1 VEKRIIESTIVVIS
15 IIIGVTGFTTSD
27 VFAIECTKSS
37 NSSFEMILSC
47 TDTIDVRKSTMEYMY
62 NDITKFSGSFE
73 GTTIYN
79 VKTEGS
85 DTFATLKIPLPVVSA
100 LQSDVKFSKST
111 NYLLEFL
118 NGKLG
123 GSKLYINLNEINGY
137 DGTKN
142 GGTSVNFTF
151 QIKDVP
157 CFLMGLKCG
166 SASNFKYALD
176 RGLFL
181 MEPEAK
187 EIQLKLDQESNYQ
200 NNQQED
206 TQKST
211 PTNNQ
216 QIKQKIKT
224 QTEKITLQS
233 SPSVDTDKDE
243 VEDSV
248 TVGIRKRF

>member
-1 VEKRIIESTIVVIS
+1 VKKRIIESTIVIS

-27 VFAIECTKSS
+27 VFAMECTKSS

-62 NDITKFSGSFE
+62 NDIHKFSSSFE
-73 GTTIYN
+73 STTIYN

-85 DTFATLKIPLPVVSA
+85 DTFATLKIKLPVVSA
-100 LQSDVKFSKST
+100 LKSDVKFSKST

-142 GGTSVNFTF
+142 GGTLINFTF

-157 CFLMGLKCG
+157 CFFMGLKCG

-187 EIQLKLDQESNYQ
+187 EIQLKLDQESN
-200 NNQQED
+200 
-206 TQKST
+206 
-211 PTNNQ
+211 NQ

-224 QTEKITLQS
+224 QTEKIMLQI
-233 SPSVDTDKDE
+233 SPSIYTDKDK
-243 VEDSV
+243 VKDSV

>member
-15 IIIGVTGFTTSD
+15 IIIGVTGFTTD
-27 VFAIECTKSS
+27 VFAMECTKSS

-47 TDTIDVRKSTMEYMY
+47 TDTIDVTKSTMEYMY
-62 NDITKFSGSFE
+62 NDIHKFSSSFE

-85 DTFATLKIPLPVVSA
+85 DTFATLKILLPVVSA

-166 SASNFKYALD
+166 SASDFKYALD

-187 EIQLKLDQESNYQ
+187 EIQLKLDQESN
-200 NNQQED
+200 
-206 TQKST
+206 
-211 PTNNQ
+211 NQ

-233 SPSVDTDKDE
+233 PPSVDTDKDE

-248 TVGIRKRF
+248 IVGIRKRF

>member
-1 VEKRIIESTIVVIS
+1 VEKRIIEYTIVVIS

-27 VFAIECTKSS
+27 VFAIECSKSS
-37 NSSFEMILSC
+37 NSSFEMILRC

-62 NDITKFSGSFE
+62 NDINKFSSSFE
-73 GTTIYN
+73 DTTIYN

-85 DTFATLKIPLPVVSA
+85 DTFATLKIHLPVVSA

-111 NYLLEFL
+111 YYLLEFL

-142 GGTSVNFTF
+142 GGTAINFTF

-166 SASNFKYALD
+166 SASDFKYALD

-181 MEPEAK
+181 MEPEAR

-200 NNQQED
+200 NKQKD

-224 QTEKITLQS
+224 LTEKITLQI
-233 SPSVDTDKDE
+233 SPSVDTDKDK

-248 TVGIRKRF
+248 IVGVRKRF